1 MTQAHNTKHSRPVL
15 RTFGFWLAV
24 PLALLQAVNVARALA
39 DPSGFAAYYG
49 VPVGGNDAVV
59 WVQVYALRTAFIATL
74 VAIFLIRRDLHALF
88 WTAIAALILPLGD
101 AWLSQQAGAAASIVL
116 RHIATAGYLALTC
129 VALYFANRNAV
140 RSP

>member
-1 MTQAHNTKHSRPVL
+1 MTQALNTRHSRPVL

-49 VPVGGNDAVV
+49 VPVSGTDAVV

-74 VAIFLIRRDLHALF
+74 VAIFLARRDLRALL

-101 AWLSQQAGAAASIVL
+101 AWLTHQAGAAQSIVL
-116 RHIATAGYLALTC
+116 RHIATAGYLALTG

-140 RSP
+140 LAP